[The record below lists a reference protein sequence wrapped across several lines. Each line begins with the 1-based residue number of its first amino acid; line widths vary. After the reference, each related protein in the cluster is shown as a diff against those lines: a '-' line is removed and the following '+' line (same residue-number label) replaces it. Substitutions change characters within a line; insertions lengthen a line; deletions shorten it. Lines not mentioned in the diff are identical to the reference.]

1 LTGTLVQVPMLFG
14 RPHDWQGPLQGAL
27 QQNPWAQK
35 SPDWHSALLPQTAPA
50 PLSPQEFE
58 GLQVLGGLHWS
69 LVAQTLKHCVPP
81 LQT

>member
-1 LTGTLVQVPMLFG
+1 MQVPRVFG
-14 RPHDWQGPLQGAL
+14 RPHDWQGPLQGEL
-27 QQNPWAQK
+27 QQNPWEQE
-35 SPDWHSALLPQTAPA
+35 SPVWHSAMLPQTAPG

-58 GLQVLGGLHWS
+58 MQVLGGLHWS